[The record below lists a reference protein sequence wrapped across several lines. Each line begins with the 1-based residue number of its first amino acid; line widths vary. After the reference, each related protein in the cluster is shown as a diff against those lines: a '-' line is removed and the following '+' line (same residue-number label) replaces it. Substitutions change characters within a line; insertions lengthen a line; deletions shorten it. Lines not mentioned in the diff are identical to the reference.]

1 MELSDFGLDE
11 KTMEE
16 ILTISVL
23 EINVSCV
30 KDFDPLN
37 EDGTPK
43 QGSLL
48 DPCLEEAFGH
58 IALARPIKPIEMVR
72 LQLPV
77 KQITTLPV
85 PPISFRRNAD
95 GGMRQDTKYDDV
107 TWSLMRISN
116 FNYLSEDIKGML
128 DSNTTTDGT
137 MGALVDEIDEILEY
151 YISTYLDNQLGEYYP
166 SIRGVVRK
174 FAPGV
179 YQYCFPEDSSRK
191 WMNGKHKSSRI
202 KELEERFK
210 KMNS

>member
-1 MELSDFGLDE
+1 MEISDFGLDE
-11 KTMEE
+11 KTMEG

-23 EINVSCV
+23 EIRGGGQ
-30 KDFDPLN
+30 FEPLN

-48 DPCLEEAFGH
+48 DPRLEESFGH
-58 IALARPIKPIEMVR
+58 IVLARPVKPIETVR

-85 PPISFRRNAD
+85 PPISIRSNAD
-95 GGMRQDTKYDDV
+95 GGTRHQKYDDV
-107 TWSLMRISN
+107 TLALMKISSMN
-116 FNYLSEDIKGML
+116 RVYETLQNTL
-128 DSNTTTDGT
+128 DSKGDTDG
-137 MGALVDEIDEILEY
+137 ALGGIVDDVGELLEY

-166 SIRGVVRK
+166 SKRGVVRK

-179 YQYCFPEDSSRK
+179 YQCCFPEDSSRK
-191 WMNGKHKSSRI
+191 WNGMYRTSRV

-210 KMNS
+210 KMNT

>member
-23 EINVSCV
+23 EI
-30 KDFDPLN
+30 KGGGQFEPLN

-48 DPCLEEAFGH
+48 DPRLEESFGH
-58 IALARPIKPIEMVR
+58 IVLARPVKPIEMVR

-77 KQITTLPV
+77 KQITILPV
-85 PPISFRRNAD
+85 PPISIRRNAE
-95 GGMRQDTKYDDV
+95 GGMKRHHKYDDV
-107 TWSLMRISN
+107 TWTLMQISSMNHVSESLQN
-116 FNYLSEDIKGML
+116 TL
-128 DSNTTTDGT
+128 DSKGDTDGGV
-137 MGALVDEIDEILEY
+137 GALVDDVGELLEY

-166 SIRGVVRK
+166 SKRGVVRK

-191 WMNGKHKSSRI
+191 WNGMYKSSRV

-210 KMNS
+210 NMNT

>member
-11 KTMEE
+11 KTIEE

-23 EINVSCV
+23 EI
-30 KDFDPLN
+30 KGGGQFEPLN
-37 EDGTPK
+37 EDGTPEH
-43 QGSLL
+43 GSLL
-48 DPCLEEAFGH
+48 DPRLEESFGH
-58 IALARPIKPIEMVR
+58 IVLARPVKPIEMVR

-77 KQITTLPV
+77 KQITILPV
-85 PPISFRRNAD
+85 PPISIRRNAY
-95 GGMRQDTKYDDV
+95 GGMKRRHKYDDV
-107 TWSLMRISN
+107 TWALMEISSMN
-116 FNYLSEDIKGML
+116 HVYETLQNTL
-128 DSNTTTDGT
+128 DSKGDTDG
-137 MGALVDEIDEILEY
+137 ALGGIVDDVGELLEY

-166 SIRGVVRK
+166 SKRGVGGK

-191 WMNGKHKSSRI
+191 WNGMYKSSRV

>member
-1 MELSDFGLDE
+1 MEISDFGLDE

-23 EINVSCV
+23 EI
-30 KDFDPLN
+30 KGERQFEPLN

-58 IALARPIKPIEMVR
+58 IVLARPVKPIEMVR

-85 PPISFRRNAD
+85 PPISIRRNAD
-95 GGMRQDTKYDDV
+95 GGMKRHHKYDDV
-107 TWSLMRISN
+107 TWALMNISSMN
-116 FNYLSEDIKGML
+116 ARLGEMQEML
-128 DSNTTTDGT
+128 AKDSVGSA
-137 MGALVDEIDEILEY
+137 GEVVDMMEELLEY
-151 YISTYLDNQLGEYYP
+151 YISTYLDNQLGEYYH
-166 SIRGVVRK
+166 SKRGIVRK

-191 WMNGKHKSSRI
+191 WNGMYKTSRV

-210 KMNS
+210 NMNT

>member
-23 EINVSCV
+23 EI
-30 KDFDPLN
+30 KGRGQFEPLN

-48 DPCLEEAFGH
+48 DPRLEESFGH
-58 IALARPIKPIEMVR
+58 IVLARPVKPIDMVR

-85 PPISFRRNAD
+85 PPISIRRNAE
-95 GGMRQDTKYDDV
+95 GGMKRHHKYDDV
-107 TWSLMRISN
+107 TWALMSISSMN
-116 FNYLSEDIKGML
+116 ARLGEMQEILANDLS
-128 DSNTTTDGT
+128 DGS
-137 MGALVDEIDEILEY
+137 AREIADMMEELLEY
-151 YISTYLDNQLGEYYP
+151 YISTYLDNQLGEYYH
-166 SIRGVVRK
+166 SKRGIVRK

-191 WMNGKHKSSRI
+191 WNGIYKSSRV

-210 KMNS
+210 NMNT

>member
-23 EINVSCV
+23 EI
-30 KDFDPLN
+30 KGGGQFEPLN

-48 DPCLEEAFGH
+48 DPRLEESFGH
-58 IALARPIKPIEMVR
+58 IVLARPVNPIEMVR

-85 PPISFRRNAD
+85 PPISIRGNAD
-95 GGMRQDTKYDDV
+95 GGTHHQKYDDV
-107 TWSLMRISN
+107 TLALMKISSMN
-116 FNYLSEDIKGML
+116 RVYGTLQNTL
-128 DSNTTTDGT
+128 DSKGDTDG
-137 MGALVDEIDEILEY
+137 ALGGIVDDVGELLEY

-166 SIRGVVRK
+166 SKRGVGGK
-174 FAPGV
+174 FALGV

-191 WMNGKHKSSRI
+191 WNGMYKSSRV

-210 KMNS
+210 NMNT

>member
-23 EINVSCV
+23 EI
-30 KDFDPLN
+30 KGRGQFEPLN

-48 DPCLEEAFGH
+48 DPRLEESFGH
-58 IALARPIKPIEMVR
+58 IVLARPVKPIDMVR

-85 PPISFRRNAD
+85 PPISIRRNAE
-95 GGMRQDTKYDDV
+95 GGMKRHHKYDDV
-107 TWSLMRISN
+107 TWALMSISSMN
-116 FNYLSEDIKGML
+116 ARLGVMQEILAKDLS
-128 DSNTTTDGT
+128 DGS
-137 MGALVDEIDEILEY
+137 AREIADMMEELLEY
-151 YISTYLDNQLGEYYP
+151 YISTYLDNQLGEYYH
-166 SIRGVVRK
+166 SKRGIVRK

-191 WMNGKHKSSRI
+191 WNGIYKSSRV

-210 KMNS
+210 NMNT

>member
-1 MELSDFGLDE
+1 MEMSDFGLDE

-23 EINVSCV
+23 EI
-30 KDFDPLN
+30 KGRGQFEPLN

-48 DPCLEEAFGH
+48 DTRLEESFGH
-58 IALARPIKPIEMVR
+58 IVLARPVKPIDMVR

-85 PPISFRRNAD
+85 PPISIRRNAE
-95 GGMRQDTKYDDV
+95 GGMKRHHKYDDV
-107 TWSLMRISN
+107 TWALMNISSMN
-116 FNYLSEDIKGML
+116 ARLREMQEILARDLS
-128 DSNTTTDGT
+128 DGSAGEVAE
-137 MGALVDEIDEILEY
+137 MMEELLEY
-151 YISTYLDNQLGEYYP
+151 YISTYLDNQLGEYYH
-166 SIRGVVRK
+166 SKRGIVRK

-191 WMNGKHKSSRI
+191 WNGMYKSSRV
-202 KELEERFK
+202 KDLEERFK
-210 KMNS
+210 KMNT

>member
-23 EINVSCV
+23 EI
-30 KDFDPLN
+30 KGRGQFEPLN

-48 DPCLEEAFGH
+48 DPRLEESFGH
-58 IALARPIKPIEMVR
+58 IVLARPVKPIDMVR

-85 PPISFRRNAD
+85 PPISIRRNAE
-95 GGMRQDTKYDDV
+95 GGMKRHHKYDDV
-107 TWSLMRISN
+107 TWALMSISSMN
-116 FNYLSEDIKGML
+116 ARLGEMQEILAKDLS
-128 DSNTTTDGT
+128 DGS
-137 MGALVDEIDEILEY
+137 AREIADMMEELLEY
-151 YISTYLDNQLGEYYP
+151 YISTYLDNQLGEYYH
-166 SIRGVVRK
+166 SKRGIVRK

-191 WMNGKHKSSRI
+191 WNGIYKSSRV

-210 KMNS
+210 NMNT

>member
-1 MELSDFGLDE
+1 MEISDFGLDE
-11 KTMEE
+11 KTMEG
-16 ILTISVL
+16 IPTISVL
-23 EINVSCV
+23 EI
-30 KDFDPLN
+30 KGGGQFEPLN

-48 DPCLEEAFGH
+48 DPRLEESFGH
-58 IALARPIKPIEMVR
+58 IVLARPVKPIETVR

-85 PPISFRRNAD
+85 PPISIRSNAD
-95 GGMRQDTKYDDV
+95 GGTRHHKYDDV
-107 TWSLMRISN
+107 TWTLMKISSMNHVSESLQN
-116 FNYLSEDIKGML
+116 TL
-128 DSNTTTDGT
+128 DSKGDTDG
-137 MGALVDEIDEILEY
+137 ALGGIVDDVGELLEY

-166 SIRGVVRK
+166 SKRGVGGK

-191 WMNGKHKSSRI
+191 WNGMYKSSRV

-210 KMNS
+210 NMNT

>member
-1 MELSDFGLDE
+1 MEISDFGLDE

-23 EINVSCV
+23 EI
-30 KDFDPLN
+30 KGERQFEPLN

-48 DPCLEEAFGH
+48 DPRLEESFGH
-58 IALARPIKPIEMVR
+58 IVLARPVKPIETVR

-85 PPISFRRNAD
+85 PPISIRSNAD
-95 GGMRQDTKYDDV
+95 GGTRHQKYDDV
-107 TWSLMRISN
+107 TLALMKISSMN
-116 FNYLSEDIKGML
+116 RVYETLQNTL
-128 DSNTTTDGT
+128 DSKGDTDG
-137 MGALVDEIDEILEY
+137 ALGGIVDDVGELLEY

-166 SIRGVVRK
+166 SKRGVVRK

-179 YQYCFPEDSSRK
+179 YQCCFPEDSSRK
-191 WMNGKHKSSRI
+191 WNGMYRTSRV

-210 KMNS
+210 NMNT